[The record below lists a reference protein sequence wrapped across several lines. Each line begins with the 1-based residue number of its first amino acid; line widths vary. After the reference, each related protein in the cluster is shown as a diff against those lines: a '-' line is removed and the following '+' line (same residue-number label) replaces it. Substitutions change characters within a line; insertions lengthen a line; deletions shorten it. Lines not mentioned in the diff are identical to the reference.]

1 MFGRGRTP
9 DDFNDEVEAHL
20 QLEADRLREDGL
32 SERDARHAAR
42 RAFGNVTLAR
52 ERFYERGR
60 WLAWD
65 HLCRDLRF
73 GLRSLGKNP
82 GFAAIAVL
90 TLALGIGSTATVFS
104 WIRSTLLDPIPGAT
118 RTGEIVTI
126 ARGGD
131 VNSAGEFSWLDFKD
145 LRSRAHS
152 FSGLIGFGIRPMDLT
167 GTGKPLRV
175 WGTAVTANYFD
186 VLGVR
191 PLLGRG
197 FLPAEDRAPGAA
209 PAVVLSYALWQKRF
223 GGDPQLI
230 GRTVAIDQHP
240 FTVVGIAPP
249 EFQGSLTGLRMDLWV
264 PLMMQREVIS
274 DRDRLN
280 DRGDYW
286 LMAQGRL
293 ARGISPGQARQEL
306 NLLMQQLVDQFP
318 DAHYGHVDV
327 GVYPL
332 WRAPNGANAHFYFL
346 FPMLL
351 ALAGIVLLLACA
363 NVANLLLV
371 RSVAR
376 RREIAIRLS
385 MGVGRGRIVL
395 QLLAESAILA
405 LAGGGLA
412 MLIARWSA
420 GTFQSFVPPTSFPV
434 ALPLRADSAV
444 LFVTLAVALST
455 VLLFGLLPSLRAS
468 GIAPAAVLKEE
479 AGSLSGGRPTA
490 RLTNLLVAAQLALSL
505 LLLVTAGLFIRG
517 FHNAERFDPGFNPDR
532 VLVASYDLYAAG
544 YQPQDGLEFDRQ
556 LVAKVAALPGVESAT
571 LADAVPLGFERNTEM
586 VRLEGYAG
594 RPHESMDVR
603 SATVGPGYLHTLEIP
618 LVEGRDFTSNDTQES
633 QRVAIVNQAFAAR
646 YWPRQEALGKR
657 IWTLGQWFTVVGI
670 ARNSNYDMLN
680 EAPKPFL
687 YLPMF
692 QDYFTHAIIEAR
704 VHGDPLAYSSAVE
717 NCLHQLNPDMP
728 LFDVAPLS
736 SFTAVASARQRIS
749 GTFVGA
755 FGLIALLLAT
765 VGIYGVVAYTT
776 RRRTHEIGIRLAL
789 GAGRRDVLRLV
800 LGHGLRLTLAGVT
813 AGLALALGAAHL
825 LRNALFGVAPTDAL
839 TYLVVAALLFA
850 VALAACYVP
859 ARRAMRVDATLALR
873 HE

>member
-1 MFGRGRTP
+1 MFSRRNP
-9 DDFNDEVEAHL
+9 DDFNAEVEAHL
-20 QLEADRLREDGL
+20 RLEADRLRDEGL
-32 SERDARHAAR
+32 SDRDARDAAR
-42 RAFGNVTLAR
+42 RSFGNLTQAR

-60 WLAWD
+60 WLWWD
-65 HLCRDLRF
+65 HFARDLRF
-73 GLRSLGKNP
+73 GLRTLAKNP
-82 GFAAIAVL
+82 GFAAVAVL
-90 TLALGIGSTATVFS
+90 TLALGVGSTATVFS
-104 WIRSTLLDPIPGAT
+104 WIRSTLLDPIPGAS
-118 RTGEIVTI
+118 RTSEIVSI

-131 VNSAGEFSWLDFKD
+131 VSTAGEFSWRDFQD
-145 LRSRAHS
+145 LRSRSHT
-152 FSGLIGFGIRPMDLT
+152 FSGLIAFGIRPMNLT
-167 GTGKPLRV
+167 GIGKPLHV

-186 VLGVR
+186 VLGVH

-209 PAVVLSYALWQKRF
+209 PVVVLSYALWQKRF
-223 GGDPQLI
+223 GGDPQLV
-230 GRTVAIDQHP
+230 GRTVNIDQHP

-274 DRDRLN
+274 NRDRLD

-293 ARGISPGQARQEL
+293 ATGVAPGQAREEL
-306 NLLMQQLVDQFP
+306 NVLMQQLVDQFP
-318 DAHYGHVDV
+318 DDHYGHVEI

-332 WRAPNGANAHFYFL
+332 WRAPNGANAHFYIL

-351 ALAGIVLLLACA
+351 ALAGVVLLLACA

-385 MGVGRGRIVL
+385 MGAGRARIIR
-395 QLLAESAILA
+395 QLLAESAVLA
-405 LAGGGLA
+405 LAAGGLA

-420 GTFQSFVPPTSFPV
+420 GSFQSFVPPTSYPV
-434 ALPLRADSAV
+434 SLPLRADSAV
-444 LFVTLAVALST
+444 LFVTLALALLT
-455 VLLFGLLPSLRAS
+455 VLLFGLFPALRAS
-468 GIAPAAVLKEE
+468 RVAPAAVLKEE
-479 AGSLSGGRPTA
+479 AGSFAGGRPTA
-490 RLTNLLVAAQLALSL
+490 RLTNSLVAAQLALSL

-517 FHNAERFDPGFNPDR
+517 FRNARRFDPGFNPDH
-532 VLVASYDLYAAG
+532 VFVAAYDLYAAG
-544 YQPQDGLEFDRQ
+544 YSPETGLEFDRQ
-556 LVAKVAALPGVESAT
+556 LLAKVSALPGVQSAT
-571 LADAVPLGFERNTEM
+571 LADAVPLGFSRNTEM
-586 VRLEGYAG
+586 LRIEDYAN

-618 LVEGRDFTSNDTQES
+618 LLEGRDFTPGDTQQS
-633 QRVAIVNQAFAAR
+633 QRVVIVNQAFAAR

-670 ARNSNYDMLN
+670 ARNSDYDYLN
-680 EAPKPFL
+680 ERPQPFL
-687 YLPMF
+687 YVPMF
-692 QDYFTHAIIEAR
+692 QDYFTVALIEAR

-728 LFDVAPLS
+728 LYDAAPLS

-749 GTFVGA
+749 GTFVGL
-755 FGLIALLLAT
+755 FGLLALVLAS
-765 VGIYGVVAYTT
+765 VGIYAVVAYTT

-789 GAGRRDVLRLV
+789 GASRRDVLRLV
-800 LGHGLRLTLAGVT
+800 LGHGFRLTLAGVA
-813 AGLALALGAAHL
+813 AGLVLALAATHL
-825 LRNALFGVAPTDAL
+825 LRNSLFGVAPTDAL
-839 TYLVVAALLFA
+839 TYFGVAALLFA

-859 ARRAMRVDATLALR
+859 ARRAMRVNATLALR